1 MGINKIGVIGCG
13 LMGRG
18 IAEISAK
25 AGYDVVISE
34 ISQELLD
41 KGMQAIDVSIS
52 RAVAAGKITEDDK
65 KIWLGRM
72 KGTVSVS
79 DFKDC
84 DIVVEAAIEKLD
96 LKRKIFAE
104 LDSIVKPDAILATNT
119 SCLSIIAIAAAT
131 KRPEKVLGMH
141 FFNPVPVM
149 KLLELVKTL
158 ATSDQTI
165 DVAKEFGMKTGKSTI
180 IAPDIPG
187 FIVNRLLMPHLLEAF
202 KLYEMGLASKEDID
216 KGVQLGCN
224 YPMGPLALADYIGL
238 DTVVMI
244 GDAMFEETKDPR
256 VAPTVLL
263 KKMVAAGWYG
273 RKSGRG
279 FYDYT
284 KK

>member
-1 MGINKIGVIGCG
+1 
-13 LMGRG
+13 
-18 IAEISAK
+18 
-25 AGYDVVISE
+25 
-34 ISQELLD
+34 
-41 KGMQAIDVSIS
+41 
-52 RAVAAGKITEDDK
+52 
-65 KIWLGRM
+65 
-72 KGTVSVS
+72 
-79 DFKDC
+79 
-84 DIVVEAAIEKLD
+84 
-96 LKRKIFAE
+96 
-104 LDSIVKPDAILATNT
+104 
-119 SCLSIIAIAAAT
+119 
-131 KRPEKVLGMH
+131 MH

-224 YPMGPLALADYIGL
+224 YPMGPLTLADYIGL

-256 VAPTVLL
+256 VAPPVLL

-273 RKSGRG
+273 RKSGKG